1 MGNATLTGP
10 QKAALLL
17 VQLGKE
23 RSAPIL
29 RSMQE
34 AEVEELMYE
43 VARIDNVR
51 AEVVQQVMTE
61 FVTAISER
69 MKFGGGGIRVARD
82 MLEMGL
88 GAEKANDILSRIDAG
103 GRPFEFLRS
112 ADPRQVM
119 TFLADEHPQT
129 VALVLAHLSAEQA
142 ASLLSWLPLDV
153 QSDVA
158 HRIAVMERPSPEVVR
173 NVEEVLA
180 NKLANYT
187 EHTSSDTLAGGVG
200 PLVNI
205 LNRSNPTTGMAILE
219 LLEQADG
226 DLAEEVRRRMFV
238 FEDIIGLDDRT
249 VQLVLREVDTK
260 DLAVALKGTGPE
272 VRQKVMG
279 NLSERAAGNLAEEID
294 LLGPVRL
301 SDVEEARDKVVK
313 VIRALEEAGQIVLS
327 RGANARSTRTVA
339 AGPGRRPT
347 RRTS

>member
-1 MGNATLTGP
+1 MAATLTGT

-129 VALVLAHLSAEQA
+129 VALVLAHLTAEHA
-142 ASLLSWLPLDV
+142 ASLLAWLPLEV

-173 NVEEVLA
+173 QVEDELEQ
-180 NKLANYT
+180 KLSNLT
-187 EHTSSDTLAGGVG
+187 EAPGDSLAGGVM

-205 LNRSNPTTGMAILE
+205 LNRSNPTTGQAILE
-219 LLEQADG
+219 RLEQTDV
-226 DLAEEVRRRMFV
+226 DLADEVRRRMFV
-238 FEDIIGLDDRT
+238 FEDIITLDDRT

-260 DLAVALKGTGPE
+260 DLAVALKGTGAD

-301 SDVEEARDKVVK
+301 RDVEEARDNVVK
-313 VIRALEEAGQIVLS
+313 VIRSLEEAGQIVMT
-327 RGANARSTRTVA
+327 RGVDEFVD
-339 AGPGRRPT
+339 
-347 RRTS
+347 

>member
-1 MGNATLTGP
+1 MNAQLTGP

-34 AEVEELMYE
+34 AEIEELMVE

-61 FVTAISER
+61 FVESLSER

-88 GAEKANDILSRIDAG
+88 GEERANDILSRIDAG
-103 GRPFEFLRS
+103 SRPFEFLRS
-112 ADPRQVM
+112 ADARQVM
-119 TFLADEHPQT
+119 TFLSGEHPQT
-129 VALVLAHLSAEQA
+129 VALVLAHLPADQA
-142 ASLLSWLPLDV
+142 ASLLSWLPLDM

-158 HRIAVMERPSPEVVR
+158 HRIATMERPSPEVVR

-180 NKLANYT
+180 HKLSNFA
-187 EHTSSDTLAGGVG
+187 EHASGGDSLAGGVV

-205 LNRSNPTTGMAILE
+205 LTRSNPTTGQAILE
-219 LLEQADG
+219 RLEVADI
-226 DLAEEVRRRMFV
+226 DLAEEIRRRMFV
-238 FEDIIGLDDRT
+238 FEDIITLDDRT

-260 DLAVALKGTGPE
+260 HLAVALKGTASE
-272 VRQKVMG
+272 VRQKVMR
-279 NLSERAAGNLAEEID
+279 NLSERGAANLAEEID

-301 SDVEEARDKVVK
+301 RDVEEARDNVVK
-313 VIRALEEAGQIVLS
+313 VIRSLEEAGQIVLS
-327 RGANARSTRTVA
+327 RSGDEFVE
-339 AGPGRRPT
+339 
-347 RRTS
+347 